1 MAIFLN
7 TLGNSFDKR
16 HNFLLNNELK
26 TKMTQKE
33 RFAKISA
40 VIVDQIWA
48 NFNQTLPVVIYAE
61 HLQYGGS

>member
-33 RFAKISA
+33 RFAKLSA

-61 HLQYGGS
+61 HPQYGGS